1 MGRILSA
8 MDIRTRKEFLEQH
21 PQIAEVIA
29 ALRATAGGATALWVE
44 RDESLVGYSEEEP
57 FSVHIACLPSVS
69 THSDPAPDPV
79 HVAIHATQRLFPER
93 AGENPLHHVQIYYDR
108 HQILVGRGV
117 AVIHWV
123 TESDE
128 QACADA
134 LADIGTDATLEDIQ
148 ATFTLP
154 HPAGEDWDE
163 TDKFADH
170 TLAMWE
176 VPAIGYVV
184 EIRDDR
190 PFPILRDP
198 AGNWVPKTW
207 WTLQEIADIHGYT
220 PSSLRVAIHQGR
232 LRSSKVGRAHRVAN
246 SELRAALREGRLKPR
261 N

>member
-1 MGRILSA
+1 MILNTIG
-8 MDIRTRKEFLEQH
+8 IRERKDFLAAH
-21 PQIAEVIA
+21 PQTAEVIV
-29 ALRATAGGATALWVE
+29 ALRATAGGATPMWLE
-44 RDESLVGYSEEEP
+44 RDESLVGYEE
-57 FSVHIACLPSVS
+57 FVVHIACLPG

-79 HVAIHATQRLFPER
+79 HVAIHATQRLFPEQAQKR
-93 AGENPLHHVQIYYDR
+93 PLHRVQIYYDR

-117 AVIHWV
+117 AVVHWV

-134 LADIGTDATLEDIQ
+134 LGELDSDSTLEEIQ
-148 ATFTLP
+148 AAFTLP
-154 HPAGEDWDE
+154 HPAGEDWGE
-163 TDKFADH
+163 TDNADDH

-232 LRSSKVGRAHRVAN
+232 LRSSKVGRAHRVAD

-261 N
+261 S